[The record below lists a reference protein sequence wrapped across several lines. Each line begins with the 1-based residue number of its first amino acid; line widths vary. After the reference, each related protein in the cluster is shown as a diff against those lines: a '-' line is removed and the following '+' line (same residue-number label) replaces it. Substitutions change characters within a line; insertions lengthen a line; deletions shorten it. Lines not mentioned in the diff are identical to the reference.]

1 MATSALAANHTQ
13 DHDVDGRERN
23 AAAKNQEERVDRAQ
37 DRSDFALTAATP
49 VGFGRRKN
57 NTAPARTLFA

>member
-1 MATSALAANHTQ
+1 MATSTLAANHTQ

-37 DRSDFALTAATP
+37 DRSDFALTDTPAA
-49 VGFGRRKN
+49 GRTEEK
-57 NTAPARTLFA
+57 